1 MPSNEPTILI
11 STCCAVYRA
20 HDAPNLG
27 TLAESLEQAAAPYR
41 SELCVALNGIAAEAV
56 GAPASTR
63 TADLGVNRGVAPGW
77 NAAATLAAGEILVFA
92 NDDALPQPSS
102 LARLA
107 DALLADPL
115 AGVVGPAGARWDTR
129 TGEAGADIDA
139 SALLLGERVEVEAV
153 SGFLFACRRA
163 VFEAVGGFDEQFAP
177 ASWEEI
183 DFCTAMRAQG
193 LRNYVV
199 GAVAV
204 EHEYGISRP
213 QPPWRRIRFDGRS
226 ESIWS
231 VHRRNRRHFLSK
243 WSDRTLP
250 PVAT

>member
-1 MPSNEPTILI
+1 MAANELDITI

-20 HDAPNLG
+20 HEAPNLR
-27 TLAESLEQAAAPYR
+27 TLAESLDAAAAPYR
-41 SELCVALNGIAAEAV
+41 SELCIALNGISAEAA
-56 GAPASTR
+56 GTPTSARISS
-63 TADLGVNRGVAPGW
+63 LGVNRGVSPGW
-77 NAAATLAAGEILVFA
+77 NAAATLAQGEILVFA
-92 NDDALPQPSS
+92 NDDSIPHPGA

-129 TGEAGADIDA
+129 TGEAGAMIDA
-139 SALLLGERVEVEAV
+139 ESIPAGGRIEVEAV
-153 SGFLFACRRA
+153 SGFLFACRREA
-163 VFEAVGGFDEQFAP
+163 FEAVGGFDEQFAP

-183 DFCTAMRAQG
+183 DFCTAMRAHG
-193 LRNYVV
+193 LRNYVI
-199 GAVAV
+199 ASVAV

-231 VHRRNRRHFLSK
+231 IHRRNRRHFLRK
-243 WSDRTLP
+243 WSAKDLP
-250 PVAT
+250 PVVA